1 MKANELRIGNY
12 VKADGYYPYAEID
25 GIEKEMVRINHESF
39 SYEAISPVTITKS
52 IIKDNNLNY
61 LEIHDSKFSGILK
74 VVYTPSLK
82 KCCVWIGYTEISI
95 IEFVHELQNLYF
107 ALTGNELQLHH

>member
-1 MKANELRIGNY
+1 MKANELRIGNIIEMEHGSKGWKLHY
-12 VKADGYYPYAEID
+12 VSPDTIAHFK
-25 GIEKEMVRINHESF
+25 KEFVRPIK
-39 SYEAISPVTITKS
+39 ITKA

-61 LEIHDSKFSGILK
+61 LEIHDSKFSGIFK

-107 ALTGNELQLHH
+107 SLTGNELQLHL